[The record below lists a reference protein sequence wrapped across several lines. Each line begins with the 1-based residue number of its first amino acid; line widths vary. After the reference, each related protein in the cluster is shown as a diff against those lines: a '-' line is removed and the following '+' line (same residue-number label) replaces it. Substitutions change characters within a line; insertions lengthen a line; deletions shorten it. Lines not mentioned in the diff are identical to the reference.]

1 MIIPETAKDKL
12 AIVVVGYNKLN
23 GLMRLLNCIDAAFYE
38 SDDIPLIVS
47 IDASGNEDVYEL
59 AREFQWHHGKKY
71 VNIETERLG
80 LKNHIFQCASMTKY
94 FKGVIILEDDLF
106 LSPYFYHYSQAALDE
121 YGEIQKIAGI
131 SLYQEEINGYVGLP
145 FQAMINQYD
154 VYAWQ
159 TVCSWG
165 EVWNERMWNEF
176 QNWLEKW
183 DGDFE
188 PIDMIGKI
196 KRWPRAWSKFYYA
209 FIISTDKYFIYPY
222 QALST
227 NFNDAGGEHGGGDT
241 SIVQVSLIQGKKD
254 YRFGDFKDLVK
265 YDVYSQN
272 LSIPQWLEIPAD
284 DITIDFYGLKD
295 LYKGHYILAP
305 FELPYRL
312 IKGFSLNMRPW
323 EMNIKAGIDGDD
335 IRLYYKENDE
345 ASLPPERVFT
355 DGMASY
361 YLRGFNQKLLDG
373 YMWKS
378 IKKRI
383 RSRLHFNG

>member
-12 AIVVVGYNKLN
+12 AIVVVGYNKPK
-23 GLMRLLNCIDAAFYE
+23 GLMRLLNCIDSAYYE
-38 SDDIPLIVS
+38 LDNVPLVLS
-47 IDASGNEDVYEL
+47 IDASGNEDVYRI
-59 AREFQWHHGKKY
+59 AREFNWHHGKKY

-80 LKNHIFQCASMTKY
+80 LKNHIFQCASLTKY

-106 LSPYFYHYSQAALDE
+106 VSPYFYHYSQKALDR
-121 YGEIQKIAGI
+121 YGDDKKIAGI
-131 SLYQEEINGYVGLP
+131 SLYQEETNGYVGLP
-145 FQAMINQYD
+145 FQALVNQYD
-154 VYAWQ
+154 AYAWQ

-183 DGDFE
+183 DGNFE

-254 YRFGDFKDLVK
+254 YQFGDFKDLVK

-272 LSIPQWLEIPAD
+272 LSIPEWLNISKD
-284 DITIDFYGLKD
+284 DITVDFYGLKD
-295 LYKGHYILAP
+295 VYNGHYILTP
-305 FELPYRL
+305 FDLPYKRV
-312 IKGFSLNMRPW
+312 KGFSLSMRPW
-323 EMNIKAGIDGDD
+323 EMNIKEGIEGDD
-335 IRLYYKENDE
+335 INLFYRDDNSQSIPPFRKYSYK
-345 ASLPPERVFT
+345 T
-355 DGMASY
+355 ASY
-361 YLRGFNQKLLDG
+361 FLRGFNSKLLDT

-378 IKKRI
+378 IVKRI
-383 RSRLHFNG
+383 KNRLHING